1 MAKSKR
7 RGAHRGPAGKPCGMS
22 LADVM
27 ALKANVTQQVTDNA
41 TSELQRVLADRQA
54 QRVAWFFMIALHQR
68 FGFGAQRIEEVER
81 AVQELSAEYAEM
93 RKVDELVADERVRRC
108 VSRIMGHEV
117 GYLYEDTYPTRAADL
132 DESVFAATRIGES
145 LFC

>member
-68 FGFGAQRIEEVER
+68 FGFDAQDIEEVER
-81 AVQELSAEYAEM
+81 AVQELSAEYGEL
-93 RKVDELVADERVRRC
+93 REVDEVVADERVRRC
-108 VSRIMGHEV
+108 VSRIMGYEV

>member
-1 MAKSKR
+1 
-7 RGAHRGPAGKPCGMS
+7 MS

-81 AVQELSAEYAEM
+81 AVQELSGEYGEL
-93 RKVDELVADERVRRC
+93 REVDEVVADERVRRC

>member
-7 RGAHRGPAGKPCGMS
+7 RGAHRGPAGTPCGMR
-22 LADVM
+22 LAAVM

-81 AVQELSAEYAEM
+81 AVQELSVEYAEM
-93 RKVDELVADERVRRC
+93 RKTDEVVADERVRRC

-132 DESVFAATRIGES
+132 DESVFSATRSGES
-145 LFC
+145 LFS

>member
-68 FGFGAQRIEEVER
+68 FGFDAQDIEEVER
-81 AVQELSAEYAEM
+81 AVQERCAAYGERREVEEVVAEV
-93 RKVDELVADERVRRC
+93 KKQRC
-108 VSRIMGHEV
+108 VSRIMGYEV

>member
-27 ALKANVTQQVTDNA
+27 ELKANVTQQVTDNA

-81 AVQELSAEYAEM
+81 AVQELSVEYAEM
-93 RKVDELVADERVRRC
+93 RKTDEVVADERVRRC